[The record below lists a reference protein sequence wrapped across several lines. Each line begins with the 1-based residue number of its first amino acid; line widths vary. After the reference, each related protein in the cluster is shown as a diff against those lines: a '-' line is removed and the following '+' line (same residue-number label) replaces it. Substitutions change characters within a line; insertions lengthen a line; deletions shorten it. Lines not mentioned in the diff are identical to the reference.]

1 MQYKE
6 TIIEP
11 TERGIGRQTT
21 QHILMV
27 RPNQFGYNPE
37 TAASNAFQVKDDTA
51 TDEIAAKAIE
61 EFDAFVAKLRGHGIN
76 VIVAQDPAQPHTPD
90 AVFPNN
96 WVTFHENGTVMLY
109 PMLSATRRLERQP
122 NVLETVYGNF
132 QHKRVIDLSPYES
145 RGQFL
150 EGTGSMILD
159 RVNRLV
165 YACIS
170 PRTEPVLLDEFCE
183 WAGYEKVE
191 FRAVDENGLPIY
203 HTNVMMAMGDKFAI
217 ICMATVADKRDK
229 AKLLKRFAV
238 TGKKWIDISIAQMK
252 AFAGNMLQVENDKG
266 QTFLIMSEQAY
277 RSLRPAQI
285 TAIEKYTTILHSPIY
300 TIEKYGGGS
309 ARCMMA
315 EIFLPVVIDN
325 R

>member
-6 TIIEP
+6 TALEP

-27 RPNQFGYNPE
+27 RPHRFGYNAE
-37 TAASNAFQVKDDTA
+37 TAESNAFQVKDNTSA
-51 TDEIAAKAIE
+51 DEIASKAIE
-61 EFDAFVAKLRGHGIN
+61 EFDAFVAKLRSHGIN
-76 VIVAQDPAQPHTPD
+76 VIVAQDQVTPHTPD

-109 PMLSATRRLERQP
+109 PMLSKTRRLERQP
-122 NVLETVYGNF
+122 NVLESVYHRF
-132 QHKRVIDLSPYES
+132 QHKRVIDLSPYEA

-170 PRTEPVLLDEFCE
+170 PRTEPILLDEFCE

-191 FRAVDENGLPIY
+191 FRAVDKEGVPIY
-203 HTNVMMAMGDKFAI
+203 HTNVMMAMGDNFAI
-217 ICMATVADKRDK
+217 ICMSTVADKRDK

-238 TGKKWIDISIAQMK
+238 TGKKWIDISIDQMK

-277 RSLRPAQI
+277 RSLRTEQI
-285 TAIEKYTTILHSPIY
+285 NAIEKHTTILHSPIY

-315 EIFLPVVIDN
+315 EVFLPVVN
-325 R
+325 